1 MSYIITRI
9 APFLR
14 DENTLTF
21 LGKEKVKQNEKH
33 QFQFKLFD
41 GDGIEY
47 FTGISSSKWDFR
59 PLDEFGLAF
68 GCTEIKYL
76 EGDIYIIC

>member
-9 APFLR
+9 APFLK

-33 QFQFKLFD
+33 RFRFKLFD

-59 PLDEFGLAF
+59 PLDEFGLAY

-76 EGDIYIIC
+76 DNNKYTTT